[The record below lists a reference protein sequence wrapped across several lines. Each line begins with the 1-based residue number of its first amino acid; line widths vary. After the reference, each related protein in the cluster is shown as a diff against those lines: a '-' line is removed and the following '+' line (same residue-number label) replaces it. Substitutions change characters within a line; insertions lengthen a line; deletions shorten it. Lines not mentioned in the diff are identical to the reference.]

1 MSALFVLDNMLDN
14 ILAIRGG
21 GKYWYLNMLGYMG
34 VIWWLKPQL
43 QYAEKTMKNELFFSI
58 KLTETP

>member
-14 ILAIRGG
+14 ILAIMG
-21 GKYWYLNMLGYMG
+21 GKYGYLNMLDYIG

-43 QYAEKTMKNELFFSI
+43 QYAEKTCKNELFFSI
-58 KLTETP
+58 KLAETP